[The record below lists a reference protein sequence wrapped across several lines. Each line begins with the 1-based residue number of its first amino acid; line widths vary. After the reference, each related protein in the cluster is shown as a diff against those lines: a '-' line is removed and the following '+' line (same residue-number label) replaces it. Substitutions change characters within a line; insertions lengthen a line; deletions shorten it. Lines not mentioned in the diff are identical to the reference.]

1 MAHTNSS
8 AFRVTSSLMLSVAYF
23 AAAVGVWGI
32 ANHQISADTVATGA
46 SCVAPYQASET
57 FEGFSNGT
65 SLASAHSDWTVNNS
79 GGTATAIA
87 QNSLLPAIDPM
98 TNLYLGAG
106 TAQSISIPI
115 RTTKTGDVSF
125 DWTVEAVSS
134 TTKAFSQAVSLVG
147 PNGTLFSIR
156 YYSNAG
162 TGAYGSSPVHGYQY
176 LDEASGQY
184 VDFSPSMPTNYS
196 HVPLHWDNSSF
207 TAFGG
212 TPISYMSPS
221 TIGAVNRLVF
231 SFSGTTQP
239 SILAPLGVGIDN
251 INYPAGTGTPCI
263 QNIQTPVTPGSYSAI
278 SGMNFANGDA
288 VTLTGGPSPIT
299 LTLANHDGSDGTFM
313 VPTTATTGTYNVTVT
328 NSLGTSNIASLVV
341 NASSSTP
348 TTTPTTAPTNTLT
361 NSTGLVCASGD
372 TGKDATEAFDSFT
385 DGQTS
390 GFGWNTDVWPS
401 TSATIKTAA
410 GKTGN
415 GLELADTN
423 SAVGYQAYVGATH
436 AIRSSTTGSV
446 SVDVKPSVTTGRFT
460 MILNSAKG
468 NAVYAYLSPSDTY
481 EVWDNATTSTTS
493 AAGTQDP
500 KYIRVGT
507 TQYGVGS
514 WINLKLDWDSN
525 AKTFNLYADGTKLNT
540 AALPFSYMEN
550 AGAITSVEFETGWE
564 SATGS
569 GFTGTYDLDNVVYPG
584 CSDGSLAL
592 SVSPTSG
599 TAPLNV
605 TAAVTLPTTNVLNG
619 PSAEVNDVNA
629 ASSSH
634 LTYTRDSSTGA
645 LNFTGAPTAST
656 LDASNGKCWLYDLDQ
671 DKINQ
676 LQWKQTLADKAVI
689 DSNISW
695 NDTDPTTG
703 TAGTMELGG
712 IGLIDNNGNFL
723 DWAGFTDG
731 WGTINS
737 GGYGLVAAAVA
748 DGQKPT
754 LQCNVGTVGSTAA
767 SEFTVAE
774 PTSGTPLDGNNS
786 SFKAFTSPTGSSH
799 IQIVKNGQ
807 DIKLYVDGTM
817 VKEHTVSG
825 TIAGVAIGVA
835 GFPTYPFGKFSVTSL
850 KTIDSTLKM
859 DFGDNAL
866 ATCIVG
872 ATVTCDN
879 SSFAPT
885 GGAANVSIPH
895 TYASAGSYTVTAKN
909 AGQTASQGVT
919 VTAGSG
925 SSGAGTAAV
934 AAAAKLISSGGSL
947 WVNLGIAFLFSLVT
961 TYFIVRRRPIS
972 EVHTA

>member
-23 AAAVGVWGI
+23 ATAIGVWGI
-32 ANHQISADTVATGA
+32 VNHQISADSVPTGA

-65 SLASAHSDWTVNNS
+65 SLASAHSDWTANNS

-162 TGAYGSSPVHGYQY
+162 TGAYGSAPAHGYQY

-196 HVPLHWDNSSF
+196 HVPLHWDGSAF

-212 TPISYMSPS
+212 TPISYTSPS

-251 INYPAGTGTPCI
+251 IDYPAGTGTPCI
-263 QNIQTPVTPGSYSAI
+263 QNIQTPVTLGSYSAV

-288 VTLTGGPSPIT
+288 VTLTGGASPIA
-299 LTLANHDGSDGTFM
+299 LTLANHDGNDGTFV
-313 VPTTATTGTYNVTVT
+313 VPSTASTGTYNVTVT

-341 NASSSTP
+341 NAASSTTTP
-348 TTTPTTAPTNTLT
+348 ITTPTTAPTNTLT
-361 NSTGLVCASGD
+361 NSTGLVCSSND
-372 TGKDATEAFDSFT
+372 TGKDATETFDSFT

-390 GFGWNTDVWPS
+390 GFGWNTDIWPS
-401 TSATIKTAA
+401 TSATVKTTA

-423 SAVGYQAYVGATH
+423 SAAGYQAYAGVTH

-514 WINLKLDWDSN
+514 WINLKLEWDSN
-525 AKTFNLYADGTKLNT
+525 AKTFNVYADGTKLNA
-540 AALPFSYMEN
+540 AALPFSYVEN

-599 TAPLNV
+599 TAPLATV
-605 TAAVTLPTTNVLNG
+605 STVTLPTTNVLNKA
-619 PSAEVNDVNA
+619 STELNDVGA
-629 ASSSH
+629 ASGSH

-671 DKINQ
+671 NKINQ
-676 LQWKQTLADKAVI
+676 LQWKQTLPDKAVV

-695 NDTDPTTG
+695 DASDPVGG
-703 TAGTMELGG
+703 TRGTMELGG
-712 IGLIDNNGNFL
+712 IGLIDGSGNLL

-731 WGTINS
+731 NGTM
-737 GGYGLVAAAVA
+737 GQYGSLAVA
-748 DGQKPT
+748 VPDGTKST
-754 LQCNVGTVGSTAA
+754 LTCNVSPANA
-767 SEFTVAE
+767 EFTVAN
-774 PTSGTPLDGNNS
+774 PTDGTALTD
-786 SFKAFTSPTGSSH
+786 TTGSSH

-807 DIKLYVDGTM
+807 DVKLYVDGKM
-817 VKEHTVSG
+817 VKEHTITG
-825 TIAGVAIGVA
+825 TIAGVAVA
-835 GFPTYPFGKFSVTSL
+835 VSGFPTYSFNRFNVTSL
-850 KTIDSTLKM
+850 QTTDGTLGM
-859 DFGDNAL
+859 DFSDGTKT
-866 ATCIVG
+866 TCTVG
-872 ATVTCDN
+872 ATTSCDN
-879 SSFAPT
+879 SVTAT
-885 GGAANVSIPH
+885 GGGITPSLVHTFAA
-895 TYASAGSYTVTAKN
+895 AGEYNVTAAN
-909 AGQTASQGVT
+909 AGQTATQKVT
-919 VTAGSG
+919 VTAGGTFTAQSSNSG
-925 SSGAGTAAV
+925 SGATS
-934 AAAAKLISSGGSL
+934 AAAKLISSGGSL
-947 WVNLGIAFLFSLVT
+947 WVNLGIAFLFSIVT
-961 TYFIVRRRPIS
+961 TFALLRRKTVP
-972 EVHTA
+972 VQTA